1 MSRKLFLNIIRDKQI
16 NSFRSFIVLF
26 FYRIMNYLFFCK
38 KYKILFFVRL
48 IKDIVFVI
56 TGITS
61 QISYKAHLGSN
72 IRLPHCAMGVV
83 ISSKAVIYDNQ
94 TIFHGVTIGINENK
108 SINNQKIIIKENC
121 YLSAGCKIISC
132 TINENCVIGPN
143 AVVYKDLE
151 KNTLVV
157 NECMYKQHS
166 HRNAYT
172 TFL

>member
-1 MSRKLFLNIIRDKQI
+1 MYKKLLLNIVRDKQI

-26 FYRIMNYLFFCK
+26 FYRIMNYLFACK

-48 IKDIVFVI
+48 LKEVVFVI
-56 TGITS
+56 AGITS
-61 QISYKAHLGSN
+61 QISYKAQLGSN

-108 SINNQKIIIKENC
+108 SITDQKILIKENC

-143 AVVYKDLE
+143 AVVHKDLE

-157 NECMYKQHS
+157 NECMYKHY
-166 HRNAYT
+166 NT
-172 TFL
+172 